1 VYGDCVEIPLSC
13 YHGARSGYQSLVTT
27 RDVKAASDQFDG
39 EGILEDI
46 DTQWGMIPEGGAL
59 EYCGYGSD

>member
-1 VYGDCVEIPLSC
+1 MN
-13 YHGARSGYQSLVTT
+13 
-27 RDVKAASDQFDG
+27 DVHYASDQWDG

-59 EYCGYGSD
+59 DYCGYGSD